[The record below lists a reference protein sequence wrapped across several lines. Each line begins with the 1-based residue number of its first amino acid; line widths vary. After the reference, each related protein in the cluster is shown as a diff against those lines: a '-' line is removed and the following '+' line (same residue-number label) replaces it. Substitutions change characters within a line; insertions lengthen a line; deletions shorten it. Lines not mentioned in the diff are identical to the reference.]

1 MRSDILVGRKYNL
14 FLLDKGRR
22 PDSQPRGGFRGYFA
36 RVSEIRP
43 LHEALGFQTIV
54 LAGVEPAISADDESY
69 NQLPPPQRGLWL
81 NLLEEVSTDETTIG
95 ASRHLLYIGRK
106 DSEVE
111 LFGYR

>member
-1 MRSDILVGRKYNL
+1 MLVGRKYNL

-22 PDSQPRGGFRGYFA
+22 PDSQPRGGFRGDFA

-69 NQLPPPQRGLWL
+69 NDLQAPQRDLWL
-81 NLLEEVSTDETTIG
+81 GLLEEVSSDETTVG

-106 DSEVE
+106 DESITPT
-111 LFGYR
+111 